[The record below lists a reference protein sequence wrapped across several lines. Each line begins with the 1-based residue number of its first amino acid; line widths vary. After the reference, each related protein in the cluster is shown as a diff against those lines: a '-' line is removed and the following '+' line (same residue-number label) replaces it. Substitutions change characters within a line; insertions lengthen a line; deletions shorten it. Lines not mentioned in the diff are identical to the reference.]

1 MIYST
6 WAPGAHKLVWFT
18 IRRRE
23 ANMGE
28 ERQEGKKRPSLVPGL
43 ILIILGLAFLLLQF
57 VERPWGPGFIFALV
71 GVIFVISALIT
82 RNLGLYIPGFILLGL
97 GAGLAAMTIL
107 PEEDKNWPLILIGL
121 GLGFLAIWPTFTM
134 PQRQHPWPLY
144 PGGIL
149 TALGLLFWMAMYE
162 VLGLTMDSLA
172 SILRWWPLILVVIG
186 AAIVYRWYREGQEG
200 G

>member
-1 MIYST
+1 
-6 WAPGAHKLVWFT
+6 
-18 IRRRE
+18 
-23 ANMGE
+23 MGE
-28 ERQEGKKRPSLVPGL
+28 GGKGRPSLLPGL
-43 ILIILGLAFLLLQF
+43 ILIILGLAFLALQF

-71 GVIFVISALIT
+71 GVIFVISARVT
-82 RNLGLYIPGFILLGL
+82 RNLGLYVPGFILLGL
-97 GAGLAAMTIL
+97 GAGLAAMTIIP
-107 PEEDKNWPLILIGL
+107 PEEKNWPLILIGL

-149 TALGLLFWMAMYE
+149 AGLGLLFLMAEYQ
-162 VLGLTMDSLA
+162 VFGLTMESLS

-186 AAIVYRWYREGQEG
+186 AAIVYRWYGEREEG

>member
-1 MIYST
+1 
-6 WAPGAHKLVWFT
+6 
-18 IRRRE
+18 
-23 ANMGE
+23 MGE
-28 ERQEGKKRPSLVPGL
+28 EKKEGGEKRPSLVPGL
-43 ILIILGLAFLLLQF
+43 ILIILGVAFLALQF
-57 VERPWGPGFIFALV
+57 VERPWGPGAIFALV
-71 GVIFVISALIT
+71 GVIFVISAAIT

-97 GAGLAAMTIL
+97 GTGLAAMFIHL
-107 PEEDKNWPLILIGL
+107 QEDKNWPLILIGL

-149 TALGLLFWMAMYE
+149 TGLGLLFWMAEYE
-162 VLGLTMDSLA
+162 VLGLTMESLS

-186 AAIVYRWYREGQEG
+186 AAITYRWYREREEG

>member
-1 MIYST
+1 MS
-6 WAPGAHKLVWFT
+6 
-18 IRRRE
+18 
-23 ANMGE
+23 E
-28 ERQEGKKRPSLVPGL
+28 EKKEEGKERTNLLPGL
-43 ILIILGLAFLLLQF
+43 ILIILGLAFLALQF

-71 GVIFVISALIT
+71 GFIFVISAAIT
-82 RNLGLYIPGFILLGL
+82 HNLGLYIPGFIFLGL
-97 GAGLAAMTIL
+97 GVGLAAMTIL
-107 PEEDKNWPLILIGL
+107 PQEDKNWPLILIGL

-149 TALGLLFWMAMYE
+149 TGLGLLFWMAVYE
-162 VLGLTMDSLA
+162 VLGLTMESLS

-186 AAIVYRWYREGQEG
+186 AVIVYRWYGEREEG

>member
-1 MIYST
+1 
-6 WAPGAHKLVWFT
+6 
-18 IRRRE
+18 
-23 ANMGE
+23 MGE
-28 ERQEGKKRPSLVPGL
+28 EKREEGKKRSSLVPGL
-43 ILIILGLAFLLLQF
+43 ILIILGLAFLVLQF

-71 GVIFVISALIT
+71 GLIFVVSAPIT

-97 GAGLAAMTIL
+97 GTGLAGMTL
-107 PEEDKNWPLILIGL
+107 LPPEEKNWPLILISL
-121 GLGFLAIWPTFTM
+121 GLGFLAIWPTLTM

-149 TALGLLFWMAMYE
+149 AGLGLLFWMAEYGF
-162 VLGLTMDSLA
+162 LGLTMESLS

-186 AAIVYRWYREGQEG
+186 ATIIYRWYREREEG